1 MCPHHNVSLRCD
13 GKVDCDDT
21 SDEID
26 CNVLNM
32 DKSYNKVSGRAA
44 NDPSVFT
51 ITEKAPTSAFTFKT
65 LCTILNGH

>member
-32 DKSYNKVSGRAA
+32 DKSYNKVSGHTA
-44 NDPSVFT
+44 
-51 ITEKAPTSAFTFKT
+51 
-65 LCTILNGH
+65 ILVVYST

>member
-1 MCPHHNVSLRCD
+1 MCPHHNVPLRCD

-32 DKSYNKVSGRAA
+32 DKSYNKVSGH
-44 NDPSVFT
+44 
-51 ITEKAPTSAFTFKT
+51 TS
-65 LCTILNGH
+65 ILVVYST

>member
-1 MCPHHNVSLRCD
+1 M
-13 GKVDCDDT
+13 DCDDT

-51 ITEKAPTSAFTFKT
+51 ITEQATMKLAVSNENLTPEGGA
-65 LCTILNGH
+65 LRMC

>member
-1 MCPHHNVSLRCD
+1 MYLRCD

-32 DKSYNKVSGRAA
+32 DKSYNKVSARAA
-44 NDPSVFT
+44 NDPFDFCT
-51 ITEKAPTSAFTFKT
+51 ITEKAAGTYWRFH
-65 LCTILNGH
+65 I

>member
-1 MCPHHNVSLRCD
+1 MCPIIMYLRCD

-32 DKSYNKVSGRAA
+32 DKSYNKVSARAA
-44 NDPSVFT
+44 NDPLVFT
-51 ITEKAPTSAFTFKT
+51 ITEKAPTSAFTFRT
-65 LCTILNGH
+65 LCTILNRC

>member
-1 MCPHHNVSLRCD
+1 MYLRCD

-32 DKSYNKVSGRAA
+32 DKSYNKVSARAA

-51 ITEKAPTSAFTFKT
+51 ITDRKRP
-65 LCTILNGH
+65 LLGR